1 MTMVLRVA
9 RYEMAK
15 SINMGQMGQAWRTVD
30 GTFGAYVALRR
41 VMSLVFPEVRDHRV
55 AHLE

>member
-1 MTMVLRVA
+1 MVLRVA